1 MTAVLSYQLFEMEI
15 TFWVGEQS
23 GVYNFLP
30 HHLFLELFQWRVKA
44 GNTEL
49 VHTFF
54 SYLEIFWVKGQHQ
67 IKHLVCSKSVTRS
80 WCLKASLITGS
91 EAHCTF
97 LVLISSCLG
106 QSSPGVI
113 IIPLGKLSH
122 CLLVSSGRKFFLLSL
137 TVSSLSRAHYF
148 SFN

>member
-1 MTAVLSYQLFEMEI
+1 MTTLWFYQLFEMEI
-15 TFWVGEQS
+15 SFWVGEQS
-23 GVYNFLP
+23 GGSNILP
-30 HHLFLELFQWRVKA
+30 CHLFLQYFQWRVKS
-44 GNTEL
+44 GSTGL

-54 SYLEIFWVKGQHQ
+54 SYPEIFQVKGQHW
-67 IKHLVCSKSVTRS
+67 IKHLVYSKSVTRS
-80 WCLKASLITGS
+80 WCLKASLIIGL
-91 EAHCTF
+91 EAHYTF

-122 CLLVSSGRKFFLLSL
+122 CLLVFAGRNFFLLSP
-137 TVSSLSRAHYF
+137 TVSFLSMAHYF